1 MIAID
6 VGGTFTDTIAVDEKG
21 NITAVK
27 VPTDIK
33 ATENS
38 VIEGAKRVGIKGQ
51 NMLNHAS
58 TYGLNAILT
67 RNFPKVAFLT
77 TEGHRDILDFAR
89 AWKPM
94 EAQTDADWRRGC
106 GDSGKPLVDRYLR
119 RGIRERMISKGEVLI
134 PFDEQQARKEIE
146 VLKKCDVQGVAIC
159 LLNAYVNGEH
169 ERKLRALVKEIIGEI
184 PISIS
189 SEVSPLGKEYARS
202 STTVIDVI
210 MKMVFGDYANR
221 LQKGLNKAGFTG
233 DLNLVDSA
241 AMLIPFDFA
250 MEKPSRIMYS
260 GPAAGTVSSAHL
272 GSLIREDNIICCDI
286 GGTSTDIS
294 LIRQGKPVVKTEYE
308 IEHDLIVNALAI
320 EIFSIGQ
327 GGGSI
332 AHVGSFGELLVGPE
346 GAGADPG
353 PACYGMGGTQP
364 TLTDAFLLMGILDA
378 QKFLGGEK
386 PLYPEL
392 AVKAFEGLPL
402 KAEFPIKVRQTY
414 ELGLT
419 NVAEGIASVT
429 IERGIDARDYALFA
443 YGSAGPMML
452 PQLLERLEI
461 KKVIVPPYPGLFS
474 ALGLASGDLTYTDY
488 RSAYITLTP
497 DADTAK
503 RIDEVYTKME
513 KTILTKLPKGV
524 KRKDVLFIR
533 SFDGWYA
540 GQTWETPFIPVPSG
554 HLTEKS
560 IEELIETFHHRYL
573 EMWGN
578 KFPHLPVMACSYRTS
593 CVLPI
598 SKAKYKV
605 LSKRKTGK
613 PSGQSKRLSFLPET
627 EANVM
632 EYERGDLYCGDT
644 IPGPAIIREPM
655 ATTMVCS
662 GQVARIGRYG
672 EISIEREPR
681 SWQRKRSS
689 LKT

>member
-6 VGGTFTDTIAVDEKG
+6 VGGTFTDAIAVDEKG
-21 NITAVK
+21 NVLAAK
-27 VPTDIK
+27 VPTDTK
-33 ATENS
+33 AMENS

-51 NMLNHAS
+51 NILNHAS
-58 TYGLNAILT
+58 TFGLNAILT

-94 EAQTDADWRRGC
+94 EALTDADWRRGC
-106 GDSGKPLVDRYLR
+106 GDSGKPFIDRYLR
-119 RGIRERMISKGEVLI
+119 RGITERITSKGEVLI
-134 PFDEQQARKEIE
+134 PLDTKQARKEIE
-146 VLKKCDVQGVAIC
+146 VLKKCDVKGVAIC
-159 LLNAYVNGEH
+159 LLNAYVNDEH
-169 ERKLRALVKEIIGEI
+169 ERKLRDLVKEIMGDI

-202 STTVIDVI
+202 STTVMDVI
-210 MKMVFGDYANR
+210 MKMVFGAYVNR
-221 LQKGLNKAGFTG
+221 LQKGLNEVGFTG

-250 MEKPSRIMYS
+250 MEKPSKVMYS

-272 GSLIREDNIICCDI
+272 GHLIGEDNIICCDI

-308 IEHDLIVNALAI
+308 IEHDVIVNTLAN

-353 PACYGMGGTQP
+353 PACYGSGGTWP

-378 QKFLGGEK
+378 EKFLGGEK

-392 AVKAFEGLPL
+392 ARKAFEDLPL
-402 KAEFPIKVRQTY
+402 RADFSVKVRQTY

-443 YGSAGPMML
+443 YGSAGPMVL
-452 PQLLERLEI
+452 PQLMEQLEI
-461 KKVIVPPYPGLFS
+461 KNVIVPPYPGLFS

-488 RSAYITLTP
+488 RSAYITLKP

-503 RIDEVYTKME
+503 RIDDVYTKME
-513 KTILTKLPKGV
+513 NTILSKLPKSTT
-524 KRKDVLFIR
+524 KEDVRFIR

-540 GQTWETPFIPVPSG
+540 GQTWETPFIPVPLG
-554 HLTEKS
+554 RITEKS
-560 IEELIETFHHRYL
+560 IEELIEAFNEGYL

-578 KFPHLPVMACSYRTS
+578 KFSHLPVMACSYRTS
-593 CVLPI
+593 CFLI
-598 SKAKYKV
+598 LIKAEYKV
-605 LSKRKTGK
+605 LPKRKRGK
-613 PSGQSKRLSFLPET
+613 PLGIHRQLSFMPGSEGD
-627 EANVM
+627 AM
-632 EYERGDLYCGDT
+632 EYDRGDLYFGDT
-644 IPGPAIIREPM
+644 ITGPAIIREPV
-655 ATTMVCS
+655 ATTMVCM
-662 GQVARIGRYG
+662 GQVAEIGQYG
-672 EISIEREPR
+672 EICIERR
-681 SWQRKRSS
+681 
-689 LKT
+689 

>member
-21 NITAVK
+21 NVTAAK
-27 VPTDIK
+27 VPTDMK
-33 ATENS
+33 ATESS
-38 VIEGAKRVGIKGQ
+38 VIEGAKRVGLINQ
-51 NMLNHAS
+51 NILNHAS

-119 RGIRERMISKGEVLI
+119 RGIRERMTSKGDVLI
-134 PFDEQQARKEIE
+134 PFDKQQARKEIE
-146 VLKKCDVQGVAIC
+146 VLKKCNVRGVAIC
-159 LLNAYVNGEH
+159 LLNAYVNGDH
-169 ERKLRALVKEIIGEI
+169 ERRLRDLVKEIMGDI

-189 SEVSPLGKEYARS
+189 CEVSPLGKEYARS

-221 LQKGLNKAGFTG
+221 LRKGLNKEGFTG

-272 GSLIREDNIICCDI
+272 GSLIRENNIICCDI

-353 PACYGMGGTQP
+353 PVCYGMGGTQP

-378 QKFLGGEK
+378 RKFLGGEK
-386 PLYPEL
+386 PLYSEL
-392 AVKAFEGLPL
+392 AVKAFEDLSS
-402 KAEFPIKVRQTY
+402 KADFSTKIRQAY

-452 PQLLERLEI
+452 PQLMERLEI

-474 ALGLASGDLTYTDY
+474 ALGLASGNLTYTDY

-497 DADTAK
+497 DADTAR

-513 KTILTKLPKGV
+513 ETILSKLPKSV
-524 KRKDVLFIR
+524 KRGEVRFIR

-554 HLTEKS
+554 HLTKKS
-560 IEELIETFHHRYL
+560 IEELIEAFHHRYL

-578 KFPHLPVMACSYRTS
+578 QFPYLPVIACSYRTS

-598 SKAKYKV
+598 TKAEYKV
-605 LSKRKTGK
+605 LPKRKKGK
-613 PSGQSKRLSFLPET
+613 PSGVPKRLSYMPEK
-627 EANVM
+627 ESKVM
-632 EYERGDLYCGDT
+632 EYERGDLYFGDT
-644 IPGPAIIREPM
+644 IKGPAIIREPM
-655 ATTMVCS
+655 ATTMVCA

-672 EISIEREPR
+672 EICIERGST

-689 LKT
+689 SKT

>member
-6 VGGTFTDTIAVDEKG
+6 VGGTFTDVVAVDDQG
-21 NITAVK
+21 HVTAAK
-27 VPTDIK
+27 VPTDVS

-38 VIEGAKRVGIKGQ
+38 VIQGAQRVGIENQ

-58 TYGLNAILT
+58 THGLNSILT

-94 EAQTDADWRRGC
+94 EALTDANWRRLC

-119 RGIRERMISKGEVLI
+119 RGILERMTSKGEVLI
-134 PFDEQQARKEIE
+134 PLNEHQAVKEIE
-146 VLKKCDVQGVAIC
+146 VLKKCRVEGIAIC
-159 LLNAYVNGEH
+159 LLNAYVNGDH
-169 ERKLRALVKEIIGEI
+169 ERKLRNLVRKIMGDI

-210 MKMVFGDYANR
+210 MKMVYGDYVDR
-221 LQKGLNKAGFTG
+221 LRKRLKELGFNG

-241 AMLIPFDFA
+241 AMVTPFDLA

-260 GPAAGTVSSAHL
+260 GPAAGTVSCARL
-272 GSLIREDNIICCDI
+272 GTLLGEEDMICCDI

-294 LIRQGKPVVKTEYE
+294 LIRQGKPVVQTEYE
-308 IEHDLIVNALAI
+308 IEHDLIVNALAV

-353 PACYGMGGTQP
+353 PACYGLGGTRP
-364 TLTDAFLLMGILDA
+364 TLTDAFLLMGILDPN
-378 QKFLGGEK
+378 KFLGGEK
-386 PLYPEL
+386 IIYTDL
-392 AVKAFEGLPL
+392 ARKAFEDLPL
-402 KAEFPIKVRQTY
+402 KVDFSTKVRQTY
-414 ELGLT
+414 EIGLN
-419 NVAEGIASVT
+419 NVSEGIASVT
-429 IERGIDARDYALFA
+429 IERGIDSRDYTLLA

-452 PQLLERLEI
+452 PPLMENLEI
-461 KKVIVPPYPGLFS
+461 KKIIVPPHPGLFS
-474 ALGLASGDLTYTDY
+474 ALGLASGELTYTDY
-488 RSAYITLTP
+488 RSAYIILTP
-497 DADTAK
+497 DADTAE
-503 RIDEVYTKME
+503 RINNVYREME
-513 KTILTKLPKGV
+513 EAILAKLPREV
-524 KRKDVLFIR
+524 KEEEVRFVR

-540 GQTWETPFIPVPSG
+540 GQTWETPFIPVPSDP
-554 HLTEKS
+554 LTEKS
-560 IEELIETFHHRYL
+560 MGELIEAFHNRYS

-593 CVLPI
+593 CVIPVT
-598 SKAKYKV
+598 KADYKM
-605 LSKRKTGK
+605 LSKRHTGK
-613 PSGQSKRLSFLPET
+613 PQGVRRHLSFLPEA

-632 EYERGDLYCGDT
+632 EYDRMELLHGDAIDG
-644 IPGPAIIREPM
+644 PGIIRESM
-655 ATTMVCS
+655 ATTVVCL
-662 GQVARIGRYG
+662 GQVAKIGPYG
-672 EISIEREPR
+672 EIHIE
-681 SWQRKRSS
+681 KR
-689 LKT
+689 

>member
-6 VGGTFTDTIAVDEKG
+6 VGGTFTDTIAVDGKG
-21 NITAVK
+21 NITVAK
-27 VPTDIK
+27 VPTDMK
-33 ATENS
+33 VTENS
-38 VIEGAKRVGIKGQ
+38 VIEGAKRVGLINQ
-51 NMLNHAS
+51 SILNHAS

-89 AWKPM
+89 SWKPM

-119 RGIRERMISKGEVLI
+119 RGIRERMTSKGDVLI
-134 PFDEQQARKEIE
+134 PFDEQQAGKEVE

-169 ERKLRALVKEIIGEI
+169 ERRLRDLVKKIMGDI

-189 SEVSPLGKEYARS
+189 CEVSPLGKEYARS

-210 MKMVFGDYANR
+210 MKMAFGDYANR
-221 LQKGLNKAGFTG
+221 LRKGLNIAGFTG

-272 GSLIREDNIICCDI
+272 GRLIRENNIICCDI

-294 LIRQGKPVVKTEYE
+294 LIRQGKPVVETEYE

-332 AHVGSFGELLVGPE
+332 AHVGPFGELLVGPE

-353 PACYGMGGTQP
+353 PVCYGMGGTQP

-378 QKFLGGEK
+378 KKFLGGEK

-392 AVKAFEGLPL
+392 AVKVFEGLPL
-402 KAEFPIKVRQTY
+402 KADFPTKIRQAY

-452 PQLLERLEI
+452 PQLMERLEI

-497 DADTAK
+497 DGNTAR
-503 RIDEVYTKME
+503 RIDEVYNKME
-513 KTILTKLPKGV
+513 ETILTKLPKNL
-524 KRKDVLFIR
+524 KREEARFIR

-540 GQTWETPFIPVPSG
+540 GQTWETPFVPVPSG
-554 HLTEKS
+554 HLTKKS
-560 IEELIETFHHRYL
+560 IEELVESFHHRYL

-578 KFPHLPVMACSYRTS
+578 QFPYLPVIACSYRTS

-598 SKAKYKV
+598 TKAGYKV
-605 LSKRKTGK
+605 LRKRKNGK
-613 PSGQSKRLSFLPET
+613 PSGVPKRLSYVPEK
-627 EANVM
+627 ESMVM
-632 EYERGDLYCGDT
+632 EYERGDLYFGDM
-644 IPGPAIIREPM
+644 IKGPAIIREPM
-655 ATTMVCS
+655 STTMVCK

-672 EISIEREPR
+672 EIYIERVST
-681 SWQRKRSS
+681 SWRREKSS

>member
-1 MIAID
+1 
-6 VGGTFTDTIAVDEKG
+6 
-21 NITAVK
+21 
-27 VPTDIK
+27 
-33 ATENS
+33 
-38 VIEGAKRVGIKGQ
+38 
-51 NMLNHAS
+51 
-58 TYGLNAILT
+58 
-67 RNFPKVAFLT
+67 
-77 TEGHRDILDFAR
+77 
-89 AWKPM
+89 M
-94 EAQTDADWRRGC
+94 EALTDADWRRNC
-106 GDSGKPLVDRYLR
+106 GDSGRPFVDRYLR
-119 RGIRERMISKGEVLI
+119 RGITERMTSKGEVLI
-134 PFDEQQARKEIE
+134 PFNEQQARKEIE
-146 VLKKCDVQGVAIC
+146 VLKKCDVKGVAIC
-159 LLNAYVNGEH
+159 LINAYVNGEH
-169 ERKLRALVKEIIGEI
+169 ERKLGALVKEIMGDI

-202 STTVIDVI
+202 STTVMDVI
-210 MKMVFGDYANR
+210 MKIVYGDYVKR
-221 LQKGLNKAGFTG
+221 LRKGLKETGFTG

-241 AMLIPFDFA
+241 AMLIPLDFA

-272 GSLIREDNIICCDI
+272 GSLIGEDNIICCDI

-308 IEHDLIVNALAI
+308 IEHDVIVNTLAN

-332 AHVGSFGELLVGPE
+332 AHVGTYGELLVGPE

-353 PACYGMGGTQP
+353 PACYGLGGTQP

-378 QKFLGGEK
+378 KKFLGGETL
-386 PLYPEL
+386 LYPEL
-392 AVKAFEGLPL
+392 AVKAFEDLPL
-402 KAEFPIKVRQTY
+402 KVNFPTKVRQTY

-429 IERGIDARDYALFA
+429 IERGVDARDYSLFA

-452 PQLLERLEI
+452 PQLMKRLEM

-488 RSAYITLTP
+488 RSAYIVLKP
-497 DADTAK
+497 DMETAK
-503 RIDEVYTKME
+503 RIDEVYNNME
-513 KTILTKLPKGV
+513 KAILAKLPEGMKGEGM
-524 KRKDVLFIR
+524 RFIR

-560 IEELIETFHHRYL
+560 IEELIEAFNEGYSA
-573 EMWGN
+573 MWGN

-598 SKAKYKV
+598 TKAEYKV

-613 PSGQSKRLSFLPET
+613 PLGVPRKLSYLPEA
-627 EANVM
+627 EVDAM
-632 EYERGDLYCGDT
+632 EYNRGELYFGDIIT
-644 IPGPAIIREPM
+644 GPAIIREPM
-655 ATTMVCS
+655 ATTMVCM
-662 GQVARIGRYG
+662 GQVARIGQYG
-672 EISIEREPR
+672 EIYIERR
-681 SWQRKRSS
+681 S
-689 LKT
+689 

>member
-6 VGGTFTDTIAVDEKG
+6 VGGTFTDIIAVDEKG
-21 NITAVK
+21 NITAAK

-33 ATENS
+33 ATESS
-38 VIEGAKRVGIKGQ
+38 VIEGAKRVGIKDQ
-51 NMLNHAS
+51 NILNHAS

-67 RNFPKVAFLT
+67 RNFRKVAFLT

-94 EAQTDADWRRGC
+94 EALTDGDWRRGC
-106 GDSGKPLVDRYLR
+106 GDSGRPLVDRYLR
-119 RGIRERMISKGEVLI
+119 RGIRERMTSKGDVLI
-134 PFDEQQARKEIE
+134 PLDEQQARKEIE
-146 VLKKCDVQGVAIC
+146 VLKKCDVKGVAIC

-169 ERKLRALVKEIIGEI
+169 EKKLRDLVKEIMGDI

-189 SEVSPLGKEYARS
+189 CEVSPLGKEYARS

-210 MKMVFGDYANR
+210 MKMVYGDYLTR
-221 LQKGLNKAGFTG
+221 LRKGLNEAGFTG

-272 GSLIREDNIICCDI
+272 GMLIGENNIVCCDI

-294 LIRQGKPVVKTEYE
+294 LIRQGKPIVKTEYE
-308 IEHDLIVNALAI
+308 IEHDLIVNALAN

-332 AHVGSFGELLVGPE
+332 SHVGSFGELLVGPE

-353 PACYGMGGTQP
+353 PACYGMGGIQP

-378 QKFLGGEK
+378 KKFLGGEK
-386 PLYPEL
+386 LLYLEL
-392 AVKAFEGLPL
+392 AVKAFEALPL
-402 KAEFPIKVRQTY
+402 KADFPTKVRETY
-414 ELGLT
+414 EIGLT

-443 YGSAGPMML
+443 YGSAGPMIL
-452 PQLLERLEI
+452 PQLIERLEI

-474 ALGLASGDLTYTDY
+474 ALGLASGNLTYTDY
-488 RSAYITLTP
+488 RSAYITLRP
-497 DADTAK
+497 DANTAK
-503 RIDEVYTKME
+503 RVDEVYTQME
-513 KTILTKLPKGV
+513 KTILTKLPKSV
-524 KRKDVLFIR
+524 KSEDVYFIR

-560 IEELIETFHHRYL
+560 MDELIETFNNCYL
-573 EMWGN
+573 GMWGN
-578 KFPHLPVMACSYRTS
+578 KFPYLPVMACSYRTS
-593 CVLPI
+593 CILPI
-598 SKAKYKV
+598 PKAEYKL
-605 LSKRKTGK
+605 LSKRETGK
-613 PSGQSKRLSFLPET
+613 PIGVPKHLSYLPEK
-627 EANVM
+627 ESNVI
-632 EYERGDLYCGDT
+632 EYERRDLCFDDM
-644 IPGPAIIREPM
+644 IKGPAIIREPM
-655 ATTMVCS
+655 ATTMVIA
-662 GQVARIGRYG
+662 GQVARIGQYG
-672 EISIEREPR
+672 EIHIERG
-681 SWQRKRSS
+681 
-689 LKT
+689 

>member
-6 VGGTFTDTIAVDEKG
+6 VGGTFTDIIAVDEKG
-21 NITAVK
+21 NVTAAK
-27 VPTDIK
+27 VPTDVK

-38 VIEGAKRVGIKGQ
+38 VIEGAKRAGLQGQ
-51 NMLNHAS
+51 TMLNHAS

-94 EAQTDADWRRGC
+94 EALTDADWRRSC
-106 GDSGKPLVDRYLR
+106 GDSGRPLVERYLR
-119 RGIRERMISKGEVLI
+119 RGIRERMTRKGEVLI
-134 PFDEQQARKEIE
+134 PFDEQQARREIE
-146 VLKKCDVQGVAIC
+146 VLKKCDVKGVAVC

-169 ERKLRALVKEIIGEI
+169 ERRLRGLVKEIMGDL

-210 MKMVFGDYANR
+210 MKMVYGDYANR
-221 LQKGLNKAGFTG
+221 LRKGLDEAGFIG
-233 DLNLVDSA
+233 ELNLVDSA

-250 MEKPSRIMYS
+250 MEKPSRVMYS
-260 GPAAGTVSSAHL
+260 GPAAGTVSSGHL
-272 GSLIREDNIICCDI
+272 GSLIGELNIVCCDI

-294 LIRQGKPVVKTEYE
+294 LIRKGRPVVKTEYE

-378 QKFLGGEK
+378 KKFLGGEK

-402 KAEFPIKVRQTY
+402 KADFPTKVRQTY

-429 IERGIDARDYALFA
+429 IERGMDARDYALFA
-443 YGSAGPMML
+443 YGSAGPMIL
-452 PQLLERLEI
+452 PQLMERLEM

-474 ALGLASGDLTYTDY
+474 ALGLASGDLAYTDY
-488 RSAYITLTP
+488 RSAYITLRA

-503 RIDEVYTKME
+503 RIDEVYTRME
-513 KTILTKLPKGV
+513 EAILAKLPKSV
-524 KRKDVLFIR
+524 RREDVRFIR

-560 IEELIETFHHRYL
+560 IERFIEAFHDRYL

-578 KFPHLPVMACSYRTS
+578 QFPYLPVIACSYRTS

-598 SKAKYKV
+598 RKAEYRV
-605 LSKRKTGK
+605 LSKRKAGK
-613 PSGQSKRLSFLPET
+613 PKGIRRRLSYMPEN
-627 EANVM
+627 ESNVL
-632 EYERGDLYCGDT
+632 EYERGDLYFGDT
-644 IPGPAIIREPM
+644 IKGPAIIREPM
-655 ATTMVCS
+655 ATTMVCM

-672 EISIEREPR
+672 EIGIERGLK
-681 SWQRKRSS
+681 SWRRKRSS
-689 LKT
+689 SKT

>member
-1 MIAID
+1 MIVID
-6 VGGTFTDTIAVDEKG
+6 VGGTFTDIIAVDEKG
-21 NITAVK
+21 NITAAK

-38 VIEGAKRVGIKGQ
+38 VIKGAKKVGIKGQ
-51 NMLNHAS
+51 NILNHAS
-58 TYGLNAILT
+58 TYGINAILT
-67 RNFPKVAFLT
+67 RSFPKVAFLT
-77 TEGHRDILDFAR
+77 TEGHREILDFAR

-94 EAQTDADWRRGC
+94 EALTDANWRRSC
-106 GDSGKPLVDRYLR
+106 GDSGEPLVDRYLR
-119 RGIRERMISKGEVLI
+119 RGITERMTSKGDVLI
-134 PFDEQQARKEIE
+134 PFDEHQARKEIE
-146 VLKKCDVQGVAIC
+146 VLKKCDVKGVAIC

-169 ERKLRALVKEIIGEI
+169 EGKLRDLVKEIMGNI

-210 MKMVFGDYANR
+210 MKMVYGDYVNR
-221 LQKGLNKAGFTG
+221 LRKGLSEAGFTG

-250 MEKPSRIMYS
+250 MQKPSRIMYS

-272 GSLIREDNIICCDI
+272 GSLIEENNIVCCDI

-332 AHVGSFGELLVGPE
+332 AHVGSFGELRVGPE

-353 PACYGMGGTQP
+353 PACYGIGGTRS
-364 TLTDAFLLMGILDA
+364 TLTDAFLLIGILDA
-378 QKFLGGEK
+378 KKFLGGER
-386 PLYPEL
+386 PLYPDF
-392 AVKAFEGLPL
+392 AVKAFGDLPL
-402 KAEFPIKVRQTY
+402 KADFPTKVRQTY

-452 PQLLERLEI
+452 PQLMERLEI

-488 RSAYITLTP
+488 RSGYITLTP
-497 DADTAK
+497 NADTAK

-513 KTILTKLPKGV
+513 ETILAKLPKNAMRG
-524 KRKDVLFIR
+524 DVRFFR

-540 GQTWETPFIPVPSG
+540 GQTWETPFVPVPSG

-560 IEELIETFHHRYL
+560 IEELIDTFNNCYL
-573 EMWGN
+573 EIWGN
-578 KFPHLPVMACSYRTS
+578 KFPYLPVMACSYRTS

-598 SKAKYKV
+598 TKAEYKV
-605 LSKRKTGK
+605 LPKRKKGK
-613 PSGQSKRLSFLPET
+613 PLGVPRHLSYMPEK
-627 EANVM
+627 ESNVT
-632 EYERGDLYCGDT
+632 EYERGDLYFGDT
-644 IPGPAIIREPM
+644 IKGPAIIREPM
-655 ATTMVCS
+655 ATTMVCM

-672 EISIEREPR
+672 ELHIERG
-681 SWQRKRSS
+681 
-689 LKT
+689 

>member
-21 NITAVK
+21 NIIAVK
-27 VPTDIK
+27 VSTDPK
-33 ATENS
+33 AMESS
-38 VIEGAKRVGIKGQ
+38 VLEGAKRVGIKGH

-58 TYGLNAILT
+58 TAGLNAILT
-67 RNFPKVAFLT
+67 RNYPKVVFLT

-89 AWKPM
+89 SWKPM
-94 EAQTDADWRRGC
+94 EALTDADWRRGC
-106 GDSGKPLVDRYLR
+106 GDSAKPFVDRYLR
-119 RGIRERMISKGEVLI
+119 RGIRERITSKGEVLI

-146 VLKKCDVQGVAIC
+146 VLKKCDVKGVAIC
-159 LLNAYVNGEH
+159 LINAYVNGEH
-169 ERKLRALVKEIIGEI
+169 ERKIRELVKEIVGDI

-202 STTVIDVI
+202 STTVMDVI
-210 MKMVFGDYANR
+210 MKLVYGGYVNR
-221 LQKGLNKAGFTG
+221 LRQGLNEAGFIG

-272 GSLIREDNIICCDI
+272 GSLLGESNIICCDV

-308 IEHDLIVNALAI
+308 IEHDVIVNTLAN

-353 PACYGMGGTQP
+353 PACYGSGGTQP

-378 QKFLGGEK
+378 NKFLGGEK

-392 AVKAFEGLPL
+392 AEKTFESLPL
-402 KAEFPIKVRQTY
+402 KADFATKVRQTY

-419 NVAEGIASVT
+419 NVAEGIAGVT

-452 PQLLERLEI
+452 PQLIERLEI
-461 KKVIVPPYPGLFS
+461 KSVIVPPYPGLFS

-488 RSAYITLTP
+488 KSAYITLKP
-497 DADTAK
+497 DAGTAR
-503 RIDEVYTKME
+503 RIDGVYTNME
-513 KTILTKLPKGV
+513 ETILAKLPEGV
-524 KRKDVLFIR
+524 KRGGVRFIR

-554 HLTEKS
+554 RITEKS
-560 IEELIETFHHRYL
+560 IEELIEAFNKCYL
-573 EMWGN
+573 ETWGN
-578 KFPHLPVMACSYRTS
+578 KFAHLPVMACSYRTS
-593 CVLPI
+593 CVLPMT
-598 SKAKYKV
+598 KAEYKT
-605 LSKRKTGK
+605 LPKRKAGK
-613 PSGQSKRLSFLPET
+613 LKGVPRHLSYTPEA
-627 EANVM
+627 EADVM
-632 EYERGDLYCGDT
+632 DYEREELYSGDT
-644 IPGPAIIREPM
+644 IMGPAIIREPM
-655 ATTMVCS
+655 ATTMVCA
-662 GQVARIGRYG
+662 GQEARIGQYG
-672 EISIEREPR
+672 EIYIERR
-681 SWQRKRSS
+681 A
-689 LKT
+689 

>member
-6 VGGTFTDTIAVDEKG
+6 VGGTFTDIIAVDERG
-21 NITAVK
+21 NITAAK

-38 VIEGAKRVGIKGQ
+38 VIEGAKRVGIENQ
-51 NMLNHAS
+51 NILNHAS

-67 RNFPKVAFLT
+67 RKFPKVAFLT
-77 TEGHRDILDFAR
+77 TEGHRDILDFDR

-94 EAQTDADWRRGC
+94 EALTDADWRRGC

-119 RGIRERMISKGEVLI
+119 RGITERMTSKGEVLI

-146 VLKKCDVQGVAIC
+146 VLKKCDVKGVAIC

-169 ERKLRALVKEIIGEI
+169 ERKLRDLVKEIMGDIS
-184 PISIS
+184 ISIS

-202 STTVIDVI
+202 STTVIDVV
-210 MKMVFGDYANR
+210 MKMVYGDYVNR
-221 LQKGLNKAGFTG
+221 LRKGLNQAGFTG

-272 GSLIREDNIICCDI
+272 GKLVGENHIICCDI

-332 AHVGSFGELLVGPE
+332 ARVGSYGELLVGPE

-378 QKFLGGEK
+378 KKFLGGEK
-386 PLYPEL
+386 LLYTEL
-392 AVKAFEGLPL
+392 AVKAFEALPL
-402 KAEFPIKVRQTY
+402 KADFSTKVRQTY
-414 ELGLT
+414 EIGLA

-429 IERGIDARDYALFA
+429 IERGMDARDYALFA

-452 PQLLERLEI
+452 PQLMDRLEI
-461 KKVIVPPYPGLFS
+461 NKVIVPPYPGLFS

-497 DADTAK
+497 NADTAR
-503 RIDEVYTKME
+503 RINEVYTKME
-513 KTILTKLPKGV
+513 ETILSKLPKSV
-524 KRKDVLFIR
+524 KGEDVRFIR

-540 GQTWETPFIPVPSG
+540 GQTWETPFIPVPAG
-554 HLTEKS
+554 RLTEKS
-560 IEELIETFHHRYL
+560 IEELIEAFNHSYL

-578 KFPHLPVMACSYRTS
+578 KFPYLPVMACSYRTS
-593 CVLPI
+593 CVFPVT
-598 SKAKYKV
+598 KAEYKV
-605 LSKRKTGK
+605 LSKRKKGK
-613 PSGQSKRLSFLPET
+613 PLGVPRHLSYMPEK
-627 EANVM
+627 ESNVM
-632 EYERGDLYCGDT
+632 EYERGDLYFGDT
-644 IPGPAIIREPM
+644 IKGPAIIREPM
-655 ATTMVCS
+655 STTVVCK

-672 EISIEREPR
+672 ELHIERG
-681 SWQRKRSS
+681 
-689 LKT
+689 